1 MKKLL
6 IGILVTVGFL
16 SSSLL
21 FAQDTE
27 ELEVKGKV
35 LQSDQV
41 TAFKTPV
48 PVLNV
53 PQSVSIITDDEIRK
67 KGYRELGDIV
77 RYTPGVNTTQGE
89 GHRDAMVFRGV
100 RSTANFYLDGARDD
114 VQYYRSL
121 YNIEQVEVIKGANA
135 LLFGRDAR
143 GGLIN
148 RVTKKP
154 EIGESFRSVDAGID
168 SFGAF
173 DVAID
178 TNMDTSDST
187 AIRLMLHSDTLENH
201 RDFFDGDRLGFNIV
215 SRTELDADS
224 TLDLSYE
231 YVDHERFIDRGI
243 PTSLTSY
250 LPVEELKDYVFGTP
264 EINTQTTEA
273 DIIRAKLTRELSD
286 TSRVIVSLTM
296 NDFDKMYQNLYV
308 SKYAPA
314 AANTPTVG
322 TIDADGYRDVT
333 TRESTIFNVDWV
345 NELEIG
351 TATHT
356 ILAGLEVLETE
367 NKNQRYYKCFSSHDG
382 NSALNNTADCTASSG
397 QKSNKETFT
406 LARPM
411 DFSKNSGGV
420 ANTTHFDQAGAFYA
434 RTETDVEITSI
445 SLQDQI
451 SINENVLVTIGGR
464 FDQMELTVNDTRTA
478 SGATT
483 VNDRDIFSPRAGL
496 TLKPQENVSFFVA
509 YSESFYPKAG
519 EQYKKQSAGA
529 AITDP
534 DTFENTEI
542 GFKMD
547 INPDLMFTAN
557 YFDSDNV
564 VGRADGEGT
573 AETTNL
579 SVDGFELEL
588 KGQITDQLYAAF
600 GYANFDG
607 ETSPGT
613 QAKEIPEST
622 LSGWINYQVND
633 TFGWGIGFTS
643 QGESQAK
650 DGARSGGILPSYTR
664 WDAAGYWTLSDDLSV
679 QLNIENL
686 TDTVYFPHAH
696 STHQISVGEEMNARV
711 SLNYSF

>member
-1 MKKLL
+1 
-6 IGILVTVGFL
+6 
-16 SSSLL
+16 
-21 FAQDTE
+21 
-27 ELEVKGKV
+27 
-35 LQSDQV
+35 
-41 TAFKTPV
+41 
-48 PVLNV
+48 
-53 PQSVSIITDDEIRK
+53 
-67 KGYRELGDIV
+67 
-77 RYTPGVNTTQGE
+77 
-89 GHRDAMVFRGV
+89 
-100 RSTANFYLDGARDD
+100 
-114 VQYYRSL
+114 
-121 YNIEQVEVIKGANA
+121 
-135 LLFGRDAR
+135 
-143 GGLIN
+143 
-148 RVTKKP
+148 
-154 EIGESFRSVDAGID
+154 
-168 SFGAF
+168 
-173 DVAID
+173 
-178 TNMDTSDST
+178 
-187 AIRLMLHSDTLENH
+187 
-201 RDFFDGDRLGFNIV
+201 
-215 SRTELDADS
+215 
-224 TLDLSYE
+224 
-231 YVDHERFIDRGI
+231 
-243 PTSLTSY
+243 
-250 LPVEELKDYVFGTP
+250 
-264 EINTQTTEA
+264 
-273 DIIRAKLTRELSD
+273 
-286 TSRVIVSLTM
+286 
-296 NDFDKMYQNLYV
+296 
-308 SKYAPA
+308 
-314 AANTPTVG
+314 
-322 TIDADGYRDVT
+322 
-333 TRESTIFNVDWV
+333 
-345 NELEIG
+345 
-351 TATHT
+351 
-356 ILAGLEVLETE
+356 
-367 NKNQRYYKCFSSHDG
+367 
-382 NSALNNTADCTASSG
+382 
-397 QKSNKETFT
+397 
-406 LARPM
+406 M

-650 DGARSGGILPSYTR
+650 DGARSNGILPSYAR